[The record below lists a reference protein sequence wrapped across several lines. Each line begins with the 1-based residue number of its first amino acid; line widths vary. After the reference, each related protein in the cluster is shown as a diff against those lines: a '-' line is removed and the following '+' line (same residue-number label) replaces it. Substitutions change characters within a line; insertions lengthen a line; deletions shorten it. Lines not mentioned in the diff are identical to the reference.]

1 MSDNGADQGGN
12 GKARHHGGEAESGI
26 WRFARAERASV
37 VVDAADYFLH
47 MQDSPTYVGA
57 SLVHCSKY
65 CARLNGLSCCYID
78 RSYGSILRCYDII
91 LHLHSLKNNDYL
103 TLLYNIT
110 NIYLNT
116 KNLT

>member
-1 MSDNGADQGGN
+1 
-12 GKARHHGGEAESGI
+12 
-26 WRFARAERASV
+26 
-37 VVDAADYFLH
+37 

-78 RSYGSILRCYDII
+78 RSYGSVLRCYDII

-103 TLLYNIT
+103 TLLYSVT
-110 NIYLNT
+110 SVCLNT
-116 KNLT
+116 KNLTWHWSADLYSTLCASRCCCMW